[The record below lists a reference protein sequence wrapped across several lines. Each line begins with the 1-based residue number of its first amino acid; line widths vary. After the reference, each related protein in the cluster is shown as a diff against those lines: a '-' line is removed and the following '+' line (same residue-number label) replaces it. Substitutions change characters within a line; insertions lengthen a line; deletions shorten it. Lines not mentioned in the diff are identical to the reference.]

1 MYDGFINVLKPP
13 GMSSHD
19 IVSFIRRVYGMK
31 KVGHAGTLDPAAAGV
46 LPVAL
51 GKATRLIEYITDAD
65 KSYRAELTF
74 GYETDTGDDTGKII
88 RTSDGIV
95 PDESKVNYT
104 LQSFLGEVSQKPPM
118 YSAIKV
124 QGEKLCDLARKG
136 ISIDV
141 PSRVVNIKS
150 IALILY
156 EHSKIVYDV
165 ECSKGTYI
173 RTLCAD
179 IGKKLN
185 IPSVM
190 SFLVRTRVGGFLLA
204 EAYTLDEI
212 ANYPEQVLKN
222 MDAVLTHMP
231 ALNLEKNEILAFKQ
245 GQKVYLGNGDWMP
258 TTSSIIRVC
267 DDQGDFIG
275 IGNCNTSNH
284 RITPIKVI
292 SR

>member
-19 IVSFIRRVYGMK
+19 VVSFVRRIYGIK

-74 GYETDTGDDTGKII
+74 GYETDTGDDTGEITKASNYIMPEKKQINII
-88 RTSDGIV
+88 
-95 PDESKVNYT
+95 
-104 LQSFLGEVSQKPPM
+104 LQSFLGEISQKPPM
-118 YSAIKV
+118 YSAIKI

-136 ISIDV
+136 ISVDV
-141 PSRVVNIKS
+141 PSRIVNIKT

-156 EHSKIVYDV
+156 EKPKIVYDV

-179 IGKKLN
+179 IGKKFN

-204 EAYTLDEI
+204 EAHTLNEI
-212 ANYPEQVLKN
+212 ANHPGQVLKN
-222 MDAVLTHMP
+222 MDEVLTHIP
-231 ALNLEKNEILAFKQ
+231 ALSLEKNEALAFKQ
-245 GQKVYLGNGDWMP
+245 GQKVYLGDDDCIP
-258 TTSSIIRVC
+258 TISSIVRVH
-267 DDQGDFIG
+267 DDQSDFVG
-275 IGNCNTSNH
+275 IGNCNMSN
-284 RITPIKVI
+284 RCITPIKVI